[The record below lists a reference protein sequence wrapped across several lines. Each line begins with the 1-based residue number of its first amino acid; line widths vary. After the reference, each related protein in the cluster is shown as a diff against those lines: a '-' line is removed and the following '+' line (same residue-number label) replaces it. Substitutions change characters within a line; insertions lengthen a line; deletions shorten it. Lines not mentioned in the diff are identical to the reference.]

1 MKTFKQIRE
10 MAGGVG
16 GGGSAGPTNVVGT
29 GEIAGTGSG
38 PDPKKAEPGGTR
50 GYMGFYRRKR
60 KTLHAK
66 AE

>member
-10 MAGGVG
+10 TAAGVG
-16 GGGSAGPTNVVGT
+16 GGSVPANIVGT

-38 PDPKKAEPGGTR
+38 PDPKKAEPGGPQ

-60 KTLHAK
+60 KKIYGRTK
-66 AE
+66 